1 VIAYS
6 GNQQHHC
13 DKTSAMPSFAAASY
27 TLSSRVVLFVNAC
40 RHRAATAVG
49 EHISVTSTHIA
60 AAQSAR
66 EDNCT
71 KDHSIVQN
79 DALR

>member
-1 VIAYS
+1 VTVYC
-6 GNQQHHC
+6 GNKQHRC
-13 DKTSAMPSFAAASY
+13 NKTSAMPSFAAASY
-27 TLSSRVVLFVNAC
+27 NLSSRVVLFVNAC

-49 EHISVTSTHIA
+49 EHISVTSTQIT

-71 KDHSIVQN
+71 KDHSIV
-79 DALR
+79 